1 MPSVTASFPCAAT
14 LAHVAA
20 AKRSA
25 GSRLDTRPFD
35 PEAAAL
41 EIAESLRPLGT
52 SGRAEHEK
60 RYLRSDLE
68 FFGVTVPD
76 TRRVVSTAFRRYPGL
91 GREAAV
97 AWATA
102 LWREPVHERRMA
114 AVELLRLAVK
124 QLSARDL
131 DVVETLIRESRT
143 WALVDALASGVA
155 GVIAIQDPSSWPRI
169 DAWAADDDFW
179 VRRSAMLALLP
190 RIRAGQPDLERFDR
204 YARAMLNEEEF
215 FIRKAI
221 GWVLRELAKQ
231 DPDWVRAWVA
241 PRIARI
247 SGVTL
252 REAVR
257 PLDPGGRDALLAARQ
272 VSVPSGVRGSSRR
285 RSPR

>member
-1 MPSVTASFPCAAT
+1 MPSVTASFPSAAT

-41 EIAESLRPLGT
+41 EIVESLRPLGT

-76 TRRVVSTAFRRYPGL
+76 TRRVVSTAFRRHPGL
-91 GREAAV
+91 GREAVV

-143 WALVDALASGVA
+143 WALVDALATGVA
-155 GVIAIQDPSSWPRI
+155 GVIAIQDPSSWSRI

-190 RIRAGQPDLERFDR
+190 RIRGGQPDLERFDR
-204 YARAMLNEEEF
+204 YAKAMLDEEEF

-221 GWVLRELAKQ
+221 GWVLREISKR
-231 DPDWVRAWVA
+231 DPGWAAGWTAAHMRQ
-241 PRIARI
+241 I
-247 SGVTL
+247 SGVTFREAIRRLPAADAARLRVL
-252 REAVR
+252 REN
-257 PLDPGGRDALLAARQ
+257 PG
-272 VSVPSGVRGSSRR
+272 
-285 RSPR
+285 